1 MKHVLKGALSKISC
15 IVAALVLALTM
26 VPANAFAAP
35 TSPRDVAD
43 SKVTITDLLEGD
55 KVEAYQIADADIDS
69 ANNLTYTMASHL
81 PADYD
86 TIDELKGIV
95 SDGQSFTQGLSLIHI

>member
-35 TSPRDVAD
+35 TGAHDVDD
-43 SKVTITDLLEGD
+43 SRLRHIRLLM
-55 KVEAYQIADADIDS
+55 
-69 ANNLTYTMASHL
+69 LTLTA
-81 PADYD
+81 P
-86 TIDELKGIV
+86 T
-95 SDGQSFTQGLSLIHI
+95 T

>member
-35 TSPRDVAD
+35 TSTTDVAD
-43 SKVTITDLLEGD
+43 SKVTITDLLDGD

-69 ANNLTYTMASHL
+69 ANNLTYKMANNL
-81 PADYD
+81 PANYN
-86 TIDELKGIV
+86 TIDKLKAIA
-95 SDGQSFTQGLSLIHI
+95 SDG